1 MFFISDKAVIKGNDT
16 AILRYNS
23 PTSTLTNLSDYPA
36 ILMGSDD
43 NISYQK
49 IVQLEKGQSQTLS
62 IIHKYIK
69 VLGDNSI
76 IYVYNHL
83 PDPKSNFVSENK
95 PSTITDTVSLQ
106 NVELFNASGTKTV
119 AILVKQTEK

>member
-83 PDPKSNFVSENK
+83 PDPKSNFARENK